1 MNDIMKIVKPLIESG
16 LLIRGV
22 SETIQTEVKEK
33 KDGFL
38 GVLLS
43 TLGASLLGSLLPGKD
58 TIRAGEGAII
68 SGQKF

>member
-22 SETIQTEVKEK
+22 SETIQTEVKEQ

-38 GVLLS
+38 GVLLG
-43 TLGASLLGSLLPGKD
+43 TLGASLLGSLLPSKD